1 MAARSVAHRCTRR
14 PSPYPLPLRF
24 AGGEE
29 AYAPSDASFSIRAA
43 AFSSA

>member
-1 MAARSVAHRCTRR
+1 MSNFAQGGRSLNRERHMQVLCR

-29 AYAPSDASFSIRAA
+29 ALR
-43 AFSSA
+43 